1 LKTNLQPMKAAM
13 PGTEEQKAVY
23 LLGIESSGITC
34 GAAISRNG
42 QVLGEVSLN
51 LKNIHSEKL
60 APLIGDLVSTLRLT
74 TQDLHG
80 IVLSAGPGSFTG
92 LRIGYSIAK
101 GMAAAL
107 QIPIVEVPTL
117 DIWAY
122 QAGEQAL
129 PVLPVIDAHRGEIFC
144 AIYRWADG
152 QLRQEGNYQLLQPEM
167 LRKFLRKPVVLT
179 GGDAPKL
186 FPTLLPFLPKG
197 SLLLNHPAAYLHP
210 WALLSLGYEKFQRG
224 EFADT
229 AGCEPMYM
237 RAFRG
242 VP

>member
-1 LKTNLQPMKAAM
+1 MS
-13 PGTEEQKAVY
+13 GTEEQQGVC
-23 LLGIESSGITC
+23 LLGIESSGISC
-34 GAAISRNG
+34 GVAISRNG

-60 APLIGDLVSTLRLT
+60 APLVGDLLSTLNLT
-74 TQDLHG
+74 AQELHG

-117 DIWAY
+117 DIWAF

-144 AIYRWADG
+144 ASYYWEKHR
-152 QLRQEGNYQLLQPEM
+152 LRQDGKYRLLQPEM
-167 LRKFLRKPVVLT
+167 LREYISTPVLLT
-179 GGDAPKL
+179 GADAAKL
-186 FPTLLPFLPKG
+186 FPTLSPFLLDG
-197 SLLLNHPAAYLHP
+197 SRLLNHPANFLQP
-210 WALLSLGYEKFQRG
+210 WALLSLGYEKFRQ
-224 EFADT
+224 EKFAD
-229 AGCEPMYM
+229 AARCEPMYL

-242 VP
+242 VL